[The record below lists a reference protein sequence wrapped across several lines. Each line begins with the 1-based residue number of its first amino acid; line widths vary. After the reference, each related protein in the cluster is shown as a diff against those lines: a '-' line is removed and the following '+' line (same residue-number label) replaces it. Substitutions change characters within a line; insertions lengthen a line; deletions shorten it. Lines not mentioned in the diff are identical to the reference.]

1 MIVSKTTASL
11 CQYLR
16 DMSNDILINIPK
28 LFRII
33 QMQDEKKK
41 KKKERKTAAASNTND
56 VEIAVLLK

>member
-16 DMSNDILINIPK
+16 DMSNDILINIIPK

-41 KKKERKTAAASNTND
+41 KRKKEK
-56 VEIAVLLK
+56 LLLLVIQMMLR

>member
-16 DMSNDILINIPK
+16 DMSNDILINIIPK

-41 KKKERKTAAASNTND
+41 KKERKTAASNTND
-56 VEIAVLLK
+56 VEMAALLK

>member
-41 KKKERKTAAASNTND
+41 KKERKKNRCC
-56 VEIAVLLK
+56 